1 MSIIS
6 LKQLAEKRQKFLEA
20 HDKLIWDTFLVEL
33 RYLFE
38 KYPNVKSFST
48 PAYANYFND
57 GDPCEWEF
65 YSDSSTMQ
73 LIDEDLTEEEIEEN
87 EDNGWPNGIPY
98 CECYDWVY
106 DEKGKHK
113 EDENGLWVKTRP
125 EKYKPLEE
133 FVELIDIVPE
143 HHFRA
148 ICDDGQIVF
157 KRDGSISVD
166 DYNHD

>member
-1 MSIIS
+1 MTIIS
-6 LKQLAEKRQKFLEA
+6 LQTLAQERQKFLEA

-33 RYLFE
+33 KALFE

-57 GDPCEWEF
+57 GDPCEWGF

-73 LIDEDLTEEEIEEN
+73 LIGEELTEEEEEEN
-87 EDNGWPNGIPY
+87 NDNGWPNGRPY
-98 CECYDWVY
+98 CECTEYQV
-106 DEKGKHK
+106 ENG
-113 EDENGLWVKTRP
+113 ERVIDENGRWIKTLP
-125 EKYKPLEE
+125 EKYKPLKE

-148 ICDDGQIVF
+148 ICDDGQIIF